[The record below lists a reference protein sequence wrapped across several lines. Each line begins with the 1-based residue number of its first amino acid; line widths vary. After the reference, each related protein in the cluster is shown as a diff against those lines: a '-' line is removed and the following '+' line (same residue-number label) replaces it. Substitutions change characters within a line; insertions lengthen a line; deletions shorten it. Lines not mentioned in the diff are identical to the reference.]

1 MVIRKFK
8 FEDPCIEQI
17 QDIDSDMIRY
27 FREDLYRRFLS
38 VDFKKQVDGLEM
50 LCVGL
55 IQLFNEKEVYK
66 VSIGAAC
73 NFLWAVDRLVIQVLD
88 DSTEPAIKII
98 DDALKYSGIGCN
110 WTLPPYGLPLFFLV

>member
-1 MVIRKFK
+1 QLSVQSSFAEAAQLLKPASAAMT
-8 FEDPCIEQI
+8 
-17 QDIDSDMIRY
+17 SDMIRY

-55 IQLFNEKEVYK
+55 VYK

-88 DSTEPAIKII
+88 DSTEPAIKVIV
-98 DDALKYSGIGCN
+98 
-110 WTLPPYGLPLFFLV
+110 TQQFLHLQ